1 MRILLVEDDNLLGNG
16 IAAGLSQA
24 GFAVDWASD
33 GYDAETTLATTPYD
47 AIVLDLGLPKI
58 DGLTVL
64 KQLRASKDP
73 TPVLILTARD
83 SIEDRVAGL
92 DAGSDDYL
100 IKPFELTEL
109 QARLR
114 ALLRRSKGMIDPT
127 LRQGRVSLSPA
138 DRTVSMD
145 GNPVDLSERE
155 YATLHELMLNA
166 GRVLSKAQLEDKLYG
181 WGEEIESNTIEVY
194 VHHLRRKLH
203 PELICTVRGVGYII
217 AKEES

>member
-16 IAAGLSQA
+16 VVTGLSQS
-24 GFAVDWASD
+24 GFAVDWATD
-33 GYDAETTLATTPYD
+33 GDDAETALAATSYD
-47 AIVLDLGLPKI
+47 AVVLDLGLPKT

-64 KQLRASKDP
+64 RRLRASKDP

-83 SIEDRVAGL
+83 SIEDRVDGL
-92 DAGSDDYL
+92 DAGGDDYL
-100 IKPFELTEL
+100 IKPFELAEL

-114 ALLRRSKGMIDPT
+114 ALLRRSKGSINPVLRHGKVTLDPA
-127 LRQGRVSLSPA
+127 G
-138 DRTVSMD
+138 RTVFMD

-155 YATLHELMLNA
+155 YATLQELMVSA

-194 VHHLRRKLH
+194 VHHLRRKLY
-203 PELICTVRGVGYII
+203 PELIRTVRGVGYVME
-217 AKEES
+217 KVER